1 MNARIIKESMSF
13 TLEER
18 KIIYSWPIENQF
30 IEVFVD
36 GKARVLKHLIKQVQS
51 EDYGRVLDV
60 AKSFAL
66 LNQSVVYILP
76 DINRHEVIFR
86 KKIGLPEGSSTS
98 PDLMLR
104 TGYFIEVKSP
114 ISIDTITANA
124 CKACRQFAM
133 ACLTGHRLKLR
144 KEKVDQY
151 AKWIFKSRSY
161 RYRNV
166 FFWIDGVL
174 YKRSKD

>member
-1 MNARIIKESMSF
+1 MSAYINKEAISF
-13 TLEER
+13 TLDER

-36 GKARVLKHLIKQVQS
+36 GKARVFKHLIKQVLS

-60 AKSFAL
+60 ATSFAL
-66 LNQSVVYILP
+66 SNQSAVYILP
-76 DINRHEVIFR
+76 DINRHEVAFR
-86 KKIGLPEGSSTS
+86 KMIGLPEGSSTS

-104 TGYFIEVKSP
+104 TGCFIKVKSP
-114 ISIDTITANA
+114 ISIDTITGNA
-124 CKACRQFAM
+124 CKACRQFAT
-133 ACLTGHRLKLR
+133 ACLTGNRLELR

-151 AKWIFKSRSY
+151 AKWVFRSPSY
-161 RYRNV
+161 CYRNV